1 MFFCAEERKDN
12 EDESFIRWYMCE
24 ACQFEAVNITV
35 TWALQFACKTNFQVT
50 HSRIGRRI
58 SHGYDPASFVATR
71 IGPLLSVLYP

>member
-1 MFFCAEERKDN
+1 
-12 EDESFIRWYMCE
+12 MCE

-50 HSRIGRRI
+50 HSRIWRRI

-71 IGPLLSVLYP
+71 IGPLLSVLYPYVSVVIRGSACISVYISDNF